1 MRVRVRKEARC
12 DNVVKFYV
20 ERWDW
25 YKPWWRVVDSVYG
38 DKAEEAAL
46 KCAKALIDP
55 LIVRVE

>member
-25 YKPWWRVVDSVYG
+25 YKPWWRYVDSASG
-38 DKAEEAAL
+38 AGAQDAAM
-46 KCAKALIDP
+46 KCANELKSPWIAK
-55 LIVRVE
+55 VG